1 MLEILVE
8 KLRGNEEENPD
19 ATIKPQLYERDDRP
33 LVIASVTPF
42 VKRVHKE
49 ISQYGECVYVD
60 STSNTEEHSLKVFVL
75 RTHSVVGA
83 LSCAYG
89 ILITISDEQE
99 STLKKGFEML

>member
-19 ATIKPQLYERDDRP
+19 ATIKHQLYERDDRP

-49 ISQYGECVYVD
+49 ISQYGERVYVD

-83 LSCAYG
+83 LSCACG
-89 ILITISDEQE
+89 ILITSHEQE